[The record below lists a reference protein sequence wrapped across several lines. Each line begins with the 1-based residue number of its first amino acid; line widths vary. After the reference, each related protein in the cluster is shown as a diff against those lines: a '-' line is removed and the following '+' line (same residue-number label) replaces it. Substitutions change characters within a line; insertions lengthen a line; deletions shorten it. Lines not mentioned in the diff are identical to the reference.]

1 MPTASLLPVT
11 EKAWSQ
17 TVYDAA
23 RWRGWFAYRVL
34 RSTGSAPGFPDL
46 VLIRPPRLV
55 FAELKTG
62 RGRLTKAQVECLALL
77 ECIPGAEVYV
87 WVSTDPWEAIE
98 EVLR

>member
-1 MPTASLLPVT
+1 MPIVSAPPVT

-17 TVYDAA
+17 TVYEAA
-23 RWRGWFAYRVL
+23 RWHGWFAYRVL
-34 RSTGSAPGFPDL
+34 RSKGSAPGFPDL

-77 ECIPGAEVYV
+77 DDVPGAEVFTWYPED
-87 WVSTDPWEAIE
+87 WDEITR
-98 EVLR
+98 VLA